1 MEIAVGDANGILA
14 VPVIVNRRKLK
25 CALDQIVNGIYLQD
39 RQAPYR
45 RGIQIMKATTRGF
58 VPVRVNSHLIWDQ
71 IIS

>member
-1 MEIAVGDANGILA
+1 MEITVGDANGIHAL
-14 VPVIVNRRKLK
+14 IDRCKLK
-25 CALDQIVNGIYLQD
+25 SALDQIVNGIYLQD